1 MLQTAGAP
9 DGRQMTAALVDW
21 AHARLTVACTGPRP
35 GTAAHALPG
44 LHLELTVATL
54 LLECASRVLPDVASR
69 ALALEAVGRA
79 LRTGSP
85 TGRAA
90 RTPYGHRQPVV
101 RQTHHRLRAGP
112 CFTQI
117 PAPGRRP
124 SRCAAR
130 AGVHQAR

>member
-1 MLQTAGAP
+1 M
-9 DGRQMTAALVDW
+9 
-21 AHARLTVACTGPRP
+21 
-35 GTAAHALPG
+35 
-44 LHLELTVATL
+44 
-54 LLECASRVLPDVASR
+54 ASR

-90 RTPYGHRQPVV
+90 RTTYGHRQPVV